1 MVSGDG
7 MQDDKGWPPMDD
19 QPASE
24 PQESQ
29 STPDARPAAGLD
41 PSVFQFLLSRI
52 EYLSRELGRAEGK
65 QAAFERQVARLEQ
78 QLARLEHERGE
89 G

>member
-1 MVSGDG
+1 
-7 MQDDKGWPPMDD
+7 MDD
-19 QPASE
+19 RPAEEPQDTQPASE
-24 PQESQ
+24 TRAS
-29 STPDARPAAGLD
+29 AGLD

>member
-1 MVSGDG
+1 
-7 MQDDKGWPPMDD
+7 MDD
-19 QPASE
+19 QPAVDSQEAQPATE
-24 PQESQ
+24 P
-29 STPDARPAAGLD
+29 RPAAGLD